1 MKFKVGLCTVI
12 AVLATAGVAEATGV
26 FKHSDPEMN
35 NVQQKQEMLEGQL
48 EAVGGRNLSGE
59 ALSRGTRGARGP
71 RGPRGPHGQRG
82 PQGPTGPKGAT
93 GATGPTGATGTFG
106 SITTVS
112 SAPAYLCS
120 WEVGACAVGSTHVE
134 CPPGTTLVG
143 GGYSGAG
150 IVTTVTYNAPSGNG
164 WGIVAVNLDEVPV
177 ATLRA
182 VAQCATH

>member
-1 MKFKVGLCTVI
+1 MKLKVGLCTIVL
-12 AVLATAGVAEATGV
+12 VLATAGVAEATGV

-35 NVQQKQEMLEGQL
+35 SVQQKQESLEGQL
-48 EAVGGRNLSGE
+48 EESGAQGLSAD
-59 ALSRGTRGARGP
+59 ALSRGARGP
-71 RGPRGPHGQRG
+71 RGRRGARGPQGQRG

-106 SITTVS
+106 SITSVS
-112 SAPAYLCS
+112 SVPAYLCS
-120 WEVGACAVGSTHVE
+120 WEAGACAVGSTRAE

-164 WGIVAVNLDEVPV
+164 WGIVAVNFDEVPV
-177 ATLRA
+177 TNLRA